1 MPIAVPK
8 SALGLVRIEND
19 PDAPRAPRPPFSLP
33 TIGVCGRREY
43 FHDSLHCRLFL
54 KSAYQP
60 TRKFSAQV
68 LIPNIHR
75 PEEFWCPSSPFGA
88 VRSQGLTTMVQNIA
102 AGLVVVALIVIGS
115 ISYAQ
120 KHHHCEQGYVLKH
133 WRAHALKKT
142 QETCGSMSPSI

>member
-1 MPIAVPK
+1 MLTGKRGADVWPNFNWDAKAPIGGMGFRVQID
-8 SALGLVRIEND
+8 GLQGN
-19 PDAPRAPRPPFSLP
+19 
-33 TIGVCGRREY
+33 
-43 FHDSLHCRLFL
+43 
-54 KSAYQP
+54 
-60 TRKFSAQV
+60 

-75 PEEFWCPSSPFGA
+75 PEEFRCPSSPFGA
-88 VRSQGLTTMVQNIA
+88 VRSQGLTTMVQNIV